1 MSVTLAGLE
10 PLLMF
15 VILHCIAVKSRGS
28 ATRLPSSDLCEGE
41 ASFTIRLTAQRAW
54 GALIEGARLGDE
66 SKAVGF
72 PRLTALLSVSR
83 LSWQPPQTPD
93 HMGHGPRVIL
103 SPMVALSDNQLAA
116 LITAAGKLPV
126 EKRHVFLRRV
136 VARLSLIVRFT
147 APEFD
152 DAVRLALRG
161 LIQEKSAA

>member
-1 MSVTLAGLE
+1 
-10 PLLMF
+10 
-15 VILHCIAVKSRGS
+15 
-28 ATRLPSSDLCEGE
+28 
-41 ASFTIRLTAQRAW
+41 
-54 GALIEGARLGDE
+54 
-66 SKAVGF
+66 
-72 PRLTALLSVSR
+72 
-83 LSWQPPQTPD
+83 
-93 HMGHGPRVIL
+93 MGHGPRVIL
-103 SPMVALSDNQLAA
+103 SPMVALSDNQLSA